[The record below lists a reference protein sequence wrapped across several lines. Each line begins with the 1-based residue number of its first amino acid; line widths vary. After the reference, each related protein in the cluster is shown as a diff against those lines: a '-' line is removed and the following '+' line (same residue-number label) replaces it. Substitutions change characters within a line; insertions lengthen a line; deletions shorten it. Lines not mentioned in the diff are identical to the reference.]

1 MLRSVLLVGCVSGL
15 ASAAV
20 VTTQPEFKTSLIS
33 SAGKY
38 VPLPESAHQPKTGS
52 KIVFDVTGAGPAGDV
67 LTGLDRV
74 AMFLN
79 LAAENGPVGKDQ
91 FDLAVVFHGNATA
104 AALDDAAFAKAT
116 EVPQNP
122 NLPLIR
128 TLQKHG
134 VRFYVCGQALARK
147 GYPIDGVSNEVTLAV
162 SALTVIV
169 NEQNDGAAYVAY
181 H

>member
-1 MLRSVLLVGCVSGL
+1 MLRTMLLVGCWSGFV
-15 ASAAV
+15 SAAV
-20 VTTQPEFKTSLIS
+20 IATQPDFKTSLIS
-33 SAGKY
+33 SAGRY
-38 VPLPESAHQPKTGS
+38 VPLPESAHQPKAGS
-52 KIVFDVTGAGPAGDV
+52 RIVFDVTGAGEAADI

-79 LAAENGPVGKDQ
+79 LAAENGPVGPDQ
-91 FDLAVVFHGNATA
+91 FDLAVVFHGSATA
-104 AALDDAAFAKAT
+104 AALNDTEYAKAT
-116 EVPQNP
+116 ESARNP

-128 TLQKHG
+128 TLQQHG

-147 GYPIDGVSNEVTLAV
+147 KYPLDGVAPEVTLAV

-169 NEQNDGAAYVAY
+169 NEQNDGAAYVGY